1 MKTRKIPMRR
11 CIGCREMR
19 EKRSLIRVVRNQEGD
34 IQVDA
39 TGRMSFVAPAEPG
52 GYRLFVYVLDG
63 HGGAGTGNFPFYV
76 REPGGRG
83 GPIGDRGAGEGAA
96 GAP

>member
-39 TGRMSFVAPAEPG
+39 TGRM
-52 GYRLFVYVLDG
+52 
-63 HGGAGTGNFPFYV
+63 N
-76 REPGGRG
+76 GRG
-83 GPIGDRGAGEGAA
+83 AYLCRDVACFAKARKARALNREFSAEIPETVYEQVAQQVEAHVGKQSV
-96 GAP
+96 